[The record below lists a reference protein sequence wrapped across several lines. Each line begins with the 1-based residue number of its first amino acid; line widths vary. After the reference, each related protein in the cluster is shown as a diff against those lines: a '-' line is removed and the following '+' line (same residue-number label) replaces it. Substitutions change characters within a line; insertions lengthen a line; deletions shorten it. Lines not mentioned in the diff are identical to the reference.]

1 MSDNGLIT
9 ITYDPEMFKIVDAI
23 AQEYDVPK
31 SEIFNRAILIAS
43 AKVEEKLKTNLSGKI
58 LKVVTGH
65 LRQSID
71 TKIEKDR
78 DGIRAIIGSGT
89 RVGGRVAYA
98 DILETGGIIE
108 AKRARFLTIPIGEN
122 KTKTEKIAY
131 RARDFENTF
140 IRKGIIFQ
148 NLGKG
153 NIRPLFLLKSAVTI
167 PDFKYV
173 SETAKQMKDVFIK
186 SIEEAIREI
195 IKKYKNKKDNK
206 GNNEQ

>member
-78 DGIRAIIGSGT
+78 DGNVITGYPDRNNHHIDAV
-89 RVGGRVAYA
+89 RYA
-98 DILETGGIIE
+98 LERIWS
-108 AKRARFLTIPIGEN
+108 RRGE
-122 KTKTEKIAY
+122 
-131 RARDFENTF
+131 
-140 IRKGIIFQ
+140 
-148 NLGKG
+148 
-153 NIRPLFLLKSAVTI
+153 
-167 PDFKYV
+167 
-173 SETAKQMKDVFIK
+173 
-186 SIEEAIREI
+186 
-195 IKKYKNKKDNK
+195 
-206 GNNEQ
+206 